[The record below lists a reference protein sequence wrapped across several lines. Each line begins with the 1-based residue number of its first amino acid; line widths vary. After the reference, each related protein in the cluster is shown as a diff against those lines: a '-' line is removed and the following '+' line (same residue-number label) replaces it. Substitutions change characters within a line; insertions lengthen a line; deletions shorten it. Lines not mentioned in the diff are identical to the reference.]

1 MYQFSCSAH
10 YVSSEG
16 ERSEVVI
23 TIKCGD
29 LQIVV
34 RVLLFN
40 SASTYVYVIM

>member
-34 RVLLFN
+34 HMF
-40 SASTYVYVIM
+40 M